1 MSARPEPPIAPDD
14 PRMRTYTEPEVTAL
28 LAELHERGRPLG
40 IVWPSATT
48 AGMVDGRVLVRF
60 GHASTA
66 TVLNLLD
73 VFTLL
78 KSRDHD
84 HADDNDGTAAPSWDS

>member
-14 PRMRTYTEPEVTAL
+14 PRLRTYTEAEVTAL

-48 AGMVDGRVLVRF
+48 DSIVDGRVLVRF
-60 GHASTA
+60 GNGSTA
-66 TVLNLLD
+66 TVLNLLNLL
-73 VFTLL
+73 TLL
-78 KSRDHD
+78 RDR
-84 HADDNDGTAAPSWDS
+84 DGAAPSWDS